1 MRGYVA
7 IKHYTTKYIEHLIQ
21 NLPWLL
27 DVFQYNSHAI
37 VNHAKIL

>member
-21 NLPWLL
+21 NLPWLF

-37 VNHAKIL
+37 VNHAKVL